1 MHFNLLPLLFPL
13 LAASSAYAEE
23 PKVHPNMQNFDEL
36 MSLPKLQVSFD
47 GQIPAIT
54 YFLTTKDNKV
64 RLQKGLGSSQ
74 RIGILN
80 ACNRIEKVMSVR

>member
-1 MHFNLLPLLFPL
+1 MRSGLITVIFSL
-13 LAASSAYAEE
+13 LAASPAFAAQGK
-23 PKVHPNMQNFDEL
+23 PVPPNANFDEL

-47 GQIPAIT
+47 GQIPPIT

-64 RLQKGLGSSQ
+64 RLEKGLGSSQ